1 MQKAAINVQS
11 LGGSGCLLVLLFL
24 AGTVIAQET
33 KSSQATATAAAADE
47 SHTPTAPA
55 PPASQK
61 IAAVSPGISYAGGQL
76 SIHVLDSTLA
86 EVLAKV
92 ATLTDVKIDVPDGA
106 ATEKMPVVELG
117 PGPARQ
123 VLASLLSDSDF
134 DYLIQ
139 ASDSDPGKI
148 HSVLLI
154 PREKKGGGDAGMAA
168 SRSSFA
174 GAVAL
179 SEGLPQARVAAA
191 QMADSAS
198 EASSIN
204 PQPGLTLPQEP
215 AAAPAVQPGQLG
227 LTRTGALTP
236 PQTLSSQSISQ
247 QLQQM
252 YQQRMQMVQQERQTG
267 QADVPTSGNR

>member
-1 MQKAAINVQS
+1 MQKAAINAQRPAEA
-11 LGGSGCLLVLLFL
+11 GCLLVLLLF

-33 KSSQATATAAAADE
+33 TSSQATATVAAANE
-47 SHTPTAPA
+47 SHIPTAPT
-55 PPASQK
+55 PLASQK
-61 IAAVSPGISYAGGQL
+61 IPAVSPGISYAGGQL

-92 ATLTDVKIDVPDGA
+92 ATLTDVKIDVPAGA
-106 ATEKMPVVELG
+106 AMERMPVVELG

-123 VLASLLSDSDF
+123 ILASLLSDSDF

-154 PREKKGGGDAGMAA
+154 PREKKGSGDAGMAA
-168 SRSSFA
+168 SRSSVA
-174 GAVAL
+174 GPATL
-179 SEGLPQARVAAA
+179 PEGPPQASVAAA
-191 QMADSAS
+191 QTADAVS
-198 EASSIN
+198 EASSFN

-215 AAAPAVQPGQLG
+215 AAAPAAQPEQLG
-227 LTRTGALTP
+227 LTRPGALTP
-236 PQTLSSQSISQ
+236 PQTLSPQSISQ

-252 YQQRMQMVQQERQTG
+252 YQQRMQMIQQERQTG
-267 QADVPTSGNR
+267 QADMPTSGNR